1 MQNPSPAHFLDTLT
15 ARARSANSLLCIGL
29 DPHPDTPAGQSAT
42 AARAFCLRIIEETAP
57 YALAFKPNSAFF
69 EVHGAAGWQALQ
81 DVVKAIPP
89 EIPVILDAK
98 RGDIASTATAYAQ
111 SAFAGLGVHAIT
123 LSPYLGRDSI
133 APFVSD
139 PQKGVFVL
147 AKTSNAGSGDL
158 QDLRLANGKAL
169 YLQVAEQAVQWSA
182 FRNVGLVV
190 GATHPAAL
198 QAVRDT
204 LPAVWILSPGVG
216 AQGGELASLLQ
227 AGLRADGLGLLVTV
241 SRAIANATDHAQT
254 ARQLRDQINQFR
266 ATAQPATPQPATPQ
280 LQAIAQALLAA
291 GCVRF
296 GQFTLKSG
304 LISPIYIDM
313 RRLVAYPQHLQT
325 IASGLCALLAPLH
338 CQRLAAL
345 PYAALPIGTATALQ
359 GNFPLIY
366 PRKEVKSYGTKAAI
380 EGLYHEGETAV
391 VLDDLV
397 TTGESK
403 FEAIEK
409 ITAAGLKVRDI
420 VVVIDREQG
429 ARQLLAQQ
437 GYQLH
442 ALATIHQLL
451 DIWHAQQAISAEQ
464 YAQVRD
470 WLAHA

>member
-1 MQNPSPAHFLDTLT
+1 MRNPSPAHFFDALT
-15 ARARSANSLLCIGL
+15 ARAQSANSLLCIGL
-29 DPHPDTPAGQSAT
+29 DPHPDTPAGQSAAT
-42 AARAFCLRIIEETAP
+42 AREFCLRIIAETAE

-81 DVVKAIPP
+81 EVVNAVPSG
-89 EIPVILDAK
+89 IPVILDAK
-98 RGDIASTATAYAQ
+98 RGDIASTANAYAQ
-111 SAFAGLGVHAIT
+111 AAFTGLGVHAIT
-123 LSPYLGRDSI
+123 LSPYLGRDAL

-147 AKTSNAGSGDL
+147 AKTSNAGSGDV
-158 QDLRLANGKAL
+158 QDLRLANGKPL
-169 YLQVAEQAVQWSA
+169 YLQVAEQAVQWSK

-190 GATHPAAL
+190 GATFPAAL
-198 QAVRDT
+198 QAVRAA
-204 LPAVWILSPGVG
+204 LPDVWILSPGVG
-216 AQGGELASLLQ
+216 AQGGELEAQLQ

-241 SRAIANATDHAQT
+241 SRAIANATNRAHT
-254 ARQLRDQINQFR
+254 ARQLRDQINQLR
-266 ATAQPATPQPATPQ
+266 KNQPAAATTNQ
-280 LQAIAQALLAA
+280 LHLQAVAQALLAA

-313 RRLVAYPQHLQT
+313 RRLVAYPEHLQT
-325 IASGLCALLAPLH
+325 IANGLCTLLAPLNF
-338 CQRLAAL
+338 QRLAAL

-380 EGLYHEGETAV
+380 EGLYNEGETAV

-409 ITAAGLKVRDI
+409 IAAAGLNVRDI
-420 VVVIDREQG
+420 VVVLDREQG

-451 DIWHAQQAISAEQ
+451 DIWHTQQAISNEQ

-470 WLAHA
+470 WLAQA